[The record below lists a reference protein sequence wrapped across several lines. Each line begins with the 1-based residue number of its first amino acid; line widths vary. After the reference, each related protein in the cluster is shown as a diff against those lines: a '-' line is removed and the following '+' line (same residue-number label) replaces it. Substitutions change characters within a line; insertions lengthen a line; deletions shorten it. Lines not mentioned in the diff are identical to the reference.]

1 MSKKFFLVDLTYI
14 RPLEEIDALLDAHVA
29 FLEDQYAQNH
39 FIFSGPKEPREGG
52 VILAKMG
59 SRSALDDV
67 LAADPFNKVGVARYT
82 VTEFNPRMYA
92 DGFKGLIDT
101 P

>member
-39 FIFSGPKEPREGG
+39 FIFLAPKNR
-52 VILAKMG
+52 VK
-59 SRSALDDV
+59 
-67 LAADPFNKVGVARYT
+67 AA
-82 VTEFNPRMYA
+82 
-92 DGFKGLIDT
+92 
-101 P
+101 